1 MGKACA
7 ENYCKNIRYKGDQKG
22 ADRPYEIKEGFVYLV
37 DYKIKDISS
46 FM

>member
-1 MGKACA
+1 M
-7 ENYCKNIRYKGDQKG
+7 QKIIVRILDIKETRKEL
-22 ADRPYEIKEGFVYLV
+22 DRPYEIKEGFVYLV